1 LLFSDDFG
9 VPMRIRQRILPP
21 VVILAVAAGAFFAP
35 RAEARKW
42 PSKSIAADQEKDK
55 GDDKGKGKN
64 RDAET
69 PVQGAP
75 GPMDV
80 FADIERGWN
89 AGNVDPI
96 LRHFGSQKV
105 AISVQ
110 GTGPSGGTFSRNQS
124 YYLLKD
130 LFRYT
135 LTRKFEFVQY
145 RKPSDDGSDTFAVA
159 ERHYQK
165 SDDGRL
171 FKDKVYVSLHLER
184 DGEQERWV
192 VDEIKSIR

>member
-1 LLFSDDFG
+1 
-9 VPMRIRQRILPP
+9 
-21 VVILAVAAGAFFAP
+21 
-35 RAEARKW
+35 
-42 PSKSIAADQEKDK
+42 
-55 GDDKGKGKN
+55 
-64 RDAET
+64 
-69 PVQGAP
+69 
-75 GPMDV
+75 MDV

-89 AGNVDPI
+89 SGNVDPI
-96 LRHFGSQKV
+96 LRHFGNQKV

-145 RKPSDDGSDTFAVA
+145 RKPSDEGSQTFAVA

-184 DGEQERWV
+184 DGNQERWV

>member
-1 LLFSDDFG
+1 MESRLRILLLFAGLTVVAGWFG
-9 VPMRIRQRILPP
+9 PTS
-21 VVILAVAAGAFFAP
+21 
-35 RAEARKW
+35 AEARKKTDAVTTQEA
-42 PSKSIAADQEKDK
+42 STDQKD
-55 GDDKGKGKN
+55 
-64 RDAET
+64 
-69 PVQGAP
+69 PVDTA

-96 LRHFGSQKV
+96 LRHFGNQKV

-145 RKPSDDGSDTFAVA
+145 RKPSDDGNETFAVA

-171 FKDKVYVSLHLER
+171 IKDKVYVSLHLER
-184 DGEQERWV
+184 DGDQERWV

>member
-1 LLFSDDFG
+1 MVTRLRILLVLLLFAA
-9 VPMRIRQRILPP
+9 
-21 VVILAVAAGAFFAP
+21 AVAGPGTTSAFAKDAVASRENP
-35 RAEARKW
+35 DKEKKRRDGTRAA
-42 PSKSIAADQEKDK
+42 
-55 GDDKGKGKN
+55 
-64 RDAET
+64 
-69 PVQGAP
+69 

-89 AGNVDPI
+89 AGSVDPI
-96 LRHFGSQKV
+96 LRHFGNQKV

-145 RKPSDDGSDTFAVA
+145 RKPSDDGSETFAVA

-165 SDDGRL
+165 NDDGRL
-171 FKDKVYVSLHLER
+171 IKDKVYVSLHLER
-184 DGEQERWV
+184 DGERERWV

>member
-1 LLFSDDFG
+1 MIRFAMESHLRILLLFGCLTVVAGWLGPTSADARKKSD
-9 VPMRIRQRILPP
+9 
-21 VVILAVAAGAFFAP
+21 AVATRDA
-35 RAEARKW
+35 
-42 PSKSIAADQEKDK
+42 STDQEKK
-55 GDDKGKGKN
+55 NVGDT
-64 RDAET
+64 A
-69 PVQGAP
+69 

-96 LRHFGSQKV
+96 LRHFGNQKV

-145 RKPSDDGSDTFAVA
+145 RKPSDDGNQTFAVA

-171 FKDKVYVSLHLER
+171 IKDKVYVSLHLER
-184 DGEQERWV
+184 DGDQERWV

>member
-1 LLFSDDFG
+1 
-9 VPMRIRQRILPP
+9 MRTTFRITAPALAIALSAGLAWISLPDGAGARPAQTPAARSKGNPPP
-21 VVILAVAAGAFFAP
+21 VVSQQPG
-35 RAEARKW
+35 RDDR
-42 PSKSIAADQEKDK
+42 
-55 GDDKGKGKN
+55 DDKKKESARVVKTG
-64 RDAET
+64 
-69 PVQGAP
+69 

-80 FADIERGWN
+80 FSDIERGWHTR
-89 AGNVDPI
+89 NVDLI

-105 AISVQ
+105 AISVE

-135 LTRKFEFVQY
+135 ITKKFEFTQY
-145 RKPSDDGSDTFAVA
+145 RKPGEEGGQSFAIA

-165 SDDGRL
+165 TDDGRL
-171 FKDKVYVSLHLER
+171 FKDKVYVSLHLEKQDDR
-184 DGEQERWV
+184 ERWV

>member
-1 LLFSDDFG
+1 MATRL
-9 VPMRIRQRILPP
+9 RIL
-21 VVILAVAAGAFFAP
+21 VLSLLLAAWAGGSGPTPAQAKDGAASQDKEKKGRSGDVA
-35 RAEARKW
+35 
-42 PSKSIAADQEKDK
+42 
-55 GDDKGKGKN
+55 
-64 RDAET
+64 T
-69 PVQGAP
+69 

-89 AGNVDPI
+89 EGSVDAI
-96 LRHFGSQKV
+96 LRHFGNQKV

-145 RKPSDDGSDTFAVA
+145 RKPSDDGSETFAVA

-165 SDDGRL
+165 NDDGRL
-171 FKDKVYVSLHLER
+171 IKDKVYVSLHLER
-184 DGEQERWV
+184 DGEEGRWV

>member
-1 LLFSDDFG
+1 MLVLAGSLVVFG
-9 VPMRIRQRILPP
+9 GGL
-21 VVILAVAAGAFFAP
+21 AGAA
-35 RAEARKW
+35 ARPAKAGHGEVVAQTPEPTGVVAQKEPP
-42 PSKSIAADQEKDK
+42 PS
-55 GDDKGKGKN
+55 G
-64 RDAET
+64 
-69 PVQGAP
+69 

-89 AGNVDPI
+89 TRNVDLI

-105 AISVQ
+105 AISIS

-135 LTRKFEFVQY
+135 ATKKFEFVQY
-145 RKPSDDGSDTFAVA
+145 RKPGDEGRDTFAIA
-159 ERHYQK
+159 ERQYRK
-165 SDDGRL
+165 TDDGRL
-171 FKDKVYVSLHLER
+171 FTEKVYVSLHLEH
-184 DGEQERWV
+184 DDDQERWV

>member
-1 LLFSDDFG
+1 MDARL
-9 VPMRIRQRILPP
+9 RILAFLT
-21 VVILAVAAGAFFAP
+21 LAVVAAGSLAP
-35 RAEARKW
+35 TAAGAKKKSNPAGDVVASQD
-42 PSKSIAADQEKDK
+42 PSQP
-55 GDDKGKGKN
+55 GKK
-64 RDAET
+64 AS
-69 PVQGAP
+69 A

-80 FADIERGWN
+80 FADIERGWK
-89 AGNVDPI
+89 AGNVEPI
-96 LRHFGSQKV
+96 LRHFGSQRV
-105 AISVQ
+105 AISIQ

-145 RKPSDDGSDTFAVA
+145 RKPSEEGGETFAVA

-165 SDDGRL
+165 SDDGQL
-171 FKDKVYVSLHLER
+171 IKDKVYVSLHLER
-184 DGEQERWV
+184 DGDDERWV

>member
-1 LLFSDDFG
+1 M
-9 VPMRIRQRILPP
+9 VMRIRHRIIPP
-21 VVILAVAAGAFFAP
+21 VVLLAVAAGVFLAP
-35 RAEARKW
+35 AAQARKW
-42 PSKSIAADQEKDK
+42 SPKSVAADQEPEKDK
-55 GDDKGKGKN
+55 DRDDKGKGKN
-64 RDAET
+64 RDVAT
-69 PVQGAP
+69 QPQGTP

-171 FKDKVYVSLHLER
+171 FKDKVYVSLHLEH
-184 DGEQERWV
+184 DGEQDRWV

>member
-1 LLFSDDFG
+1 METRL
-9 VPMRIRQRILPP
+9 RILLLLAGFATVTAVGPGAAAKKASD
-21 VVILAVAAGAFFAP
+21 AVASQSG
-35 RAEARKW
+35 
-42 PSKSIAADQEKDK
+42 SADKEEPAST
-55 GDDKGKGKN
+55 
-64 RDAET
+64 DAT
-69 PVQGAP
+69 

-80 FADIERGWN
+80 FADIERGWK
-89 AGNVDPI
+89 AGQVDPI
-96 LRHFGSQKV
+96 LRHFGNQKV

-135 LTRKFEFVQY
+135 VTKKFEFVQY
-145 RKPSDDGSDTFAVA
+145 RKPNEDGNETFAVA

-171 FKDKVYVSLHLER
+171 IKDKVYVSLHLER
-184 DGEQERWV
+184 SGDDDRWV

>member
-1 LLFSDDFG
+1 MVTRL
-9 VPMRIRQRILPP
+9 RILL
-21 VVILAVAAGAFFAP
+21 IFMLLAAAVSGPGTTPAQAKDSVA
-35 RAEARKW
+35 
-42 PSKSIAADQEKDK
+42 SQESSN
-55 GDDKGKGKN
+55 KGKKG
-64 RDAET
+64 RSGADA
-69 PVQGAP
+69 A

-89 AGNVDPI
+89 AGSVDPI
-96 LRHFGSQKV
+96 LRHFGNQKV

-145 RKPSDDGSDTFAVA
+145 RKPSDDGSETFAVA

-165 SDDGRL
+165 NDDGRL
-171 FKDKVYVSLHLER
+171 IKDKVYVSLHLER

>member
-1 LLFSDDFG
+1 MDARL
-9 VPMRIRQRILPP
+9 RILLLAG
-21 VVILAVAAGAFFAP
+21 LAVAAGWVGPASAQP
-35 RAEARKW
+35 HKKTDAVASEE
-42 PSKSIAADQEKDK
+42 PSTDK
-55 GDDKGKGKN
+55 QASVDDG
-64 RDAET
+64 
-69 PVQGAP
+69 

-89 AGNVDPI
+89 AGDVDPI

-145 RKPSDDGSDTFAVA
+145 RKPSDDGTETFAVA

-165 SDDGRL
+165 NDDGRL
-171 FKDKVYVSLHLER
+171 IKDKVYVSLHLER
-184 DGEQERWV
+184 DGGRERWV

>member
-1 LLFSDDFG
+1 
-9 VPMRIRQRILPP
+9 MRIHHRILPFL
-21 VVILAVAAGAFFAP
+21 VFLAVAAGAFGAP
-35 RAEARKW
+35 SAHARKW
-42 PSKSIAADQEKDK
+42 PSKAVTADQEKEK
-55 GDDKGKGKN
+55 ERDDKGRKS
-64 RDAET
+64 READA
-69 PVQGAP
+69 PAQAP

>member
-1 LLFSDDFG
+1 
-9 VPMRIRQRILPP
+9 MRIRQRVLLP

-35 RAEARKW
+35 HAEARKGQ
-42 PSKSIAADQEKDK
+42 SKSAAADQEKDK
-55 GDDKGKGKN
+55 EHDDQGKGKN
-64 RDAET
+64 RDGEA

-105 AISVQ
+105 AISVL

>member
-1 LLFSDDFG
+1 METRL
-9 VPMRIRQRILPP
+9 RILLCGGLIAITAISTP
-21 VVILAVAAGAFFAP
+21 AAA
-35 RAEARKW
+35 K
-42 PSKSIAADQEKDK
+42 KKTAD
-55 GDDKGKGKN
+55 
-64 RDAET
+64 A
-69 PVQGAP
+69 PVQEASNGKERVADD

-89 AGNVDPI
+89 AGDVDPI

-145 RKPSDDGSDTFAVA
+145 RKPSDDGTQTFAVA

-171 FKDKVYVSLHLER
+171 IKDKVYVSLHLER

>member
-1 LLFSDDFG
+1 MA
-9 VPMRIRQRILPP
+9 VPARILCWIAI
-21 VVILAVAAGAFFAP
+21 VTAVGVATAPARAQKPGTVSQDASTPKGEPASQAA
-35 RAEARKW
+35 E
-42 PSKSIAADQEKDK
+42 S
-55 GDDKGKGKN
+55 
-64 RDAET
+64 
-69 PVQGAP
+69 

-80 FADIERGWN
+80 FSDIERAWR
-89 AGNVDPI
+89 AGDVDPI
-96 LRHFGSQKV
+96 LRHFGNQKV

-110 GTGPSGGTFSRNQS
+110 GTGPSGGTFSRSQS

-145 RKPSDDGSDTFAVA
+145 RKPNEDGSQTFAVA

-171 FKDKVYVSLHLER
+171 FKDKVYVSLHLEQ
-184 DGEQERWV
+184 DGDRERWV

>member
-1 LLFSDDFG
+1 MESRL
-9 VPMRIRQRILPP
+9 RILLLGF
-21 VVILAVAAGAFFAP
+21 VTVAVLGPAAVPAAKKTSPGEVASQSRSSP
-35 RAEARKW
+35 KDEPKGGAEARE
-42 PSKSIAADQEKDK
+42 AA
-55 GDDKGKGKN
+55 
-64 RDAET
+64 
-69 PVQGAP
+69 

-80 FADIERGWN
+80 FADIERAWK
-89 AGNVDPI
+89 AGQVDPI
-96 LRHFGSQKV
+96 LRHFGNQKV
-105 AISVQ
+105 AISIQ

-145 RKPSDDGSDTFAVA
+145 RKPNEDGNETFAVA

-165 SDDGRL
+165 SDDGQL
-171 FKDKVYVSLHLER
+171 IKDKVYVSLHLER
-184 DGEQERWV
+184 DGKTERWV

>member
-1 LLFSDDFG
+1 MDTRLRIVFVLL
-9 VPMRIRQRILPP
+9 L
-21 VVILAVAAGAFFAP
+21 VVIATGLRPIDAGAEKKKSDA
-35 RAEARKW
+35 
-42 PSKSIAADQEKDK
+42 SKSENARAGQTT
-55 GDDKGKGKN
+55 
-64 RDAET
+64 A
-69 PVQGAP
+69 

-80 FADIERGWN
+80 FGDIERGWK
-89 AGNVDPI
+89 AGDVDPI
-96 LRHFGSQKV
+96 LQHFGSQKV

-110 GTGPSGGTFSRNQS
+110 GTGPSGGTFSRSQS

-135 LTRKFEFVQY
+135 VTRKFECVQY
-145 RKPSDDGSDTFAVA
+145 RKPSDDGSETFAVA

-171 FKDKVYVSLHLER
+171 IKDKVYVSLHLEL
-184 DGEQERWV
+184 DGNEERWV

>member
-1 LLFSDDFG
+1 MVSVFAMLN
-9 VPMRIRQRILPP
+9 RHRILPLFL
-21 VVILAVAAGAFFAP
+21 VLVIAAGMLIYHDAQ
-35 RAEARKW
+35 ARKW
-42 PSKSIAADQEKDK
+42 PSKAVAADQEKPQ
-55 GDDKGKGKN
+55 DDKGKGK
-64 RDAET
+64 DVEPSA
-69 PVQGAP
+69 QAP

-89 AGNVDPI
+89 AGNPDPI
-96 LRHFGSQKV
+96 LQHFGSQKV

-165 SDDGRL
+165 NDDGRL

>member
-1 LLFSDDFG
+1 MLA
-9 VPMRIRQRILPP
+9 
-21 VVILAVAAGAFFAP
+21 LAVLVAGLGTPGAGSHSTKTGQGEVVSQTPETTGVASQQEP
-35 RAEARKW
+35 P
-42 PSKSIAADQEKDK
+42 PS
-55 GDDKGKGKN
+55 G
-64 RDAET
+64 
-69 PVQGAP
+69 

-89 AGNVDPI
+89 TRNVDLI

-105 AISVQ
+105 AISIS

-135 LTRKFEFVQY
+135 ATKKFEFVQY
-145 RKPSDDGSDTFAVA
+145 RKPGDEGRDTFAIA
-159 ERHYQK
+159 ERQYRK
-165 SDDGRL
+165 TDDGRL
-171 FKDKVYVSLHLER
+171 FTDKVYVSLHLEH
-184 DGEQERWV
+184 DDDQERWV

>member
-1 LLFSDDFG
+1 MIRFAMKARLRILLLFASLAGLAVWLAPTTADAG
-9 VPMRIRQRILPP
+9 KKSE
-21 VVILAVAAGAFFAP
+21 AVAAQDASTD
-35 RAEARKW
+35 K
-42 PSKSIAADQEKDK
+42 KDV
-55 GDDKGKGKN
+55 DN
-64 RDAET
+64 A
-69 PVQGAP
+69 

-145 RKPSDDGSDTFAVA
+145 RKPSDDGNETFAIA
-159 ERHYQK
+159 ERQYQK

-171 FKDKVYVSLHLER
+171 IKDKVYVSLHLER
-184 DGEQERWV
+184 DGDQERWV

>member
-1 LLFSDDFG
+1 
-9 VPMRIRQRILPP
+9 MRIRQRILPP
-21 VVILAVAAGAFFAP
+21 VVILAVAAGVFFAP
-35 RAEARKW
+35 RVEARKW
-42 PSKSIAADQEKDK
+42 QQSKSVAADQEKDK
-55 GDDKGKGKN
+55 EHDDKGKGKN

-69 PVQGAP
+69 PAQAAP

-89 AGNVDPI
+89 AGDVDPI

-165 SDDGRL
+165 NDDGRL
-171 FKDKVYVSLHLER
+171 FKDKVYVSLHLEH